1 MKKIFTF
8 LIALVGIGFAKADDL
23 STAQYP
29 DKIKYNGIEYSL
41 NTNPL
46 EPYFEKNP
54 EKRPQW
60 YSTALYRGYIGHFE
74 IIENQ
79 LFVTDITIPRHY
91 TDKDGKSKTKSVS
104 IYKRI
109 FPDKDK
115 VKIDWYSGI
124 LILPYGKMIK
134 YVHSGYASV
143 YSNYFLLEIKE
154 GDFKKDKNYSYKQ
167 FLKFKEQQFT
177 EFKKTEDYH
186 TQFENLKKNYPESDK
201 KFIENFLKDYII
213 NYTSQFLVE

>member
-1 MKKIFTF
+1 MKKLIVIAF
-8 LIALVGIGFAKADDL
+8 LIFSIGYSNADNL
-23 STAQYP
+23 LTAQYP
-29 DKIKYNGIEYSL
+29 DKIKYDGIEYSL

-60 YSTALYRGYIGHFE
+60 YSTALYRGYVGHFE

-91 TDKDGKSKTKSVS
+91 TDSDGKSKTKSIS
-104 IYKRI
+104 IYKQI
-109 FPDKDK
+109 FPDGEK

-124 LILPYGKMIK
+124 LILPYGEMIE

-143 YSNYFLLEIKE
+143 YSNYFLLEIKK
-154 GDFKKDKNYSYKQ
+154 GDFKKDKNYTYKK
-167 FLKFKEQQFT
+167 FLEFKEQQFA
-177 EFKKTEDYH
+177 EYKKTEEYK
-186 TQFENLKKNYPESDK
+186 TEFERLKKNFPESDK
-201 KFIENFLKDYII
+201 KFIESFLRDHII
-213 NYTSQFLVE
+213 NYTSEFLIE

>member
-1 MKKIFTF
+1 MKKLIVITF
-8 LIALVGIGFAKADDL
+8 LIFSIGLSKADNL
-23 STAQYP
+23 LTAQYP
-29 DKIKYNGIEYSL
+29 DKIKYDGIEYSL

-60 YSTALYRGYIGHFE
+60 YSTALYRGYVGHFE

-91 TDKDGKSKTKSVS
+91 TDSDGKPKTKSIS

-109 FPDKDK
+109 FPDREK
-115 VKIDWYSGI
+115 VKINWYSGI
-124 LILPYGKMIK
+124 LILPYGKMTE
-134 YVHSGYASV
+134 YVHSGYATV

-154 GDFKKDKNYSYKQ
+154 GDFKKDKNYTYEN
-167 FLKFKEQQFT
+167 FLEFKEQQFAVY
-177 EFKKTEDYH
+177 KKTEEYK
-186 TQFENLKKNYPESDK
+186 TEFESLKKDFPESDK
-201 KFIENFLKDYII
+201 KFIESFLKDHII
-213 NYTSQFLVE
+213 NYTSEFLIE

>member
-1 MKKIFTF
+1 MKKLFTL
-8 LIALVGIGFAKADDL
+8 LIALGGIWFAKANPIL
-23 STAQYP
+23 TAQYP
-29 DKIKYNGIEYSL
+29 DKIKYHGIEYAL

-79 LFVTDITIPRHY
+79 LYVTDITVPRYY
-91 TDKDGKSKTKSVS
+91 TDKNGVSKMKSIS
-104 IYKRI
+104 IYKQI
-109 FPDKDK
+109 FPHKNK

-124 LILPYGKMIK
+124 LIVPYGKLKK
-134 YVHSGYASV
+134 YVHSGYASI

-154 GDFKKDKNYSYKQ
+154 GNFQKDKNYTHKQ
-167 FLKFKEQQFT
+167 FLKFKEQQFA
-177 EFKKTEDYH
+177 EFKKTDAYKKE
-186 TQFENLKKNYPESDK
+186 FENITQNYTESDK
-201 KFIENFLKDYII
+201 EFVEAFLKDYIV
-213 NYTSQFLVE
+213 NYTSKFLIE